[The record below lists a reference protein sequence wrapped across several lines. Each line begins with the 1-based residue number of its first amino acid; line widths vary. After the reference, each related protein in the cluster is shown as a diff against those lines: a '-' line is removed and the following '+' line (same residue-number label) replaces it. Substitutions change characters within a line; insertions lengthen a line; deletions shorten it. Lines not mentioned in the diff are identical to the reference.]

1 MRRVRPVS
9 MRLHELA
16 ESTGSLRFSG
26 SPDVRASLLERPGSS
41 HLSQI
46 SESGFLRGGTR
57 LRRVGSAP
65 EARARKERRVCLV
78 GLRRSLAS
86 LLERPGSSHLSQVS
100 ESGFLRGGTRLRR
113 VGSAPEARARKERRV
128 CLVGLR
134 RSLASLLERPGSSHL
149 SQVSES
155 GFLRGGT
162 RLRRVGSAPE
172 ARARKER
179 RVCLVGLRRSLASL
193 LERPGSSHLS
203 QVSESGFLRGGT
215 RLRRVGSAP
224 EARARKERR
233 VCLVGLRRS
242 LASLLERPGS
252 SQLSQVSESGFL
264 RGGTRLRRVG
274 SAPEAMPCRSEAQ
287 PR

>member
-41 HLSQI
+41 HLSQV
-46 SESGFLRGGTR
+46 SESGFLRGGTRLRRVGSAPEARARKERRVCLVGLRRSLASLLERPGSSQLSQVSESGLRGGTR

-155 GFLRGGT
+155 GYELLRPAT
-162 RLRRVGSAPE
+162 RLAPGRSAEWRYE
-172 ARARKER
+172 AATGRK
-179 RVCLVGLRRSLASL
+179 
-193 LERPGSSHLS
+193 RPG
-203 QVSESGFLRGGT
+203 
-215 RLRRVGSAP
+215 GSRQEGAP
-224 EARARKERR
+224 
-233 VCLVGLRRS
+233 S
-242 LASLLERPGS
+242 
-252 SQLSQVSESGFL
+252 
-264 RGGTRLRRVG
+264 
-274 SAPEAMPCRSEAQ
+274 MPCRSEAQ